1 MTTNP
6 IFTPPSAPAAPE
18 PDLEREAE
26 ILRARVLA
34 DTADGY
40 RQLCRIQKLGIE
52 RIWHHPRLTP
62 QQAVDALGS
71 DAARIFQAHG
81 ALTQVIAAVAALD
94 EVEPD
99 LLLPTHEFTVNP
111 DGTVTVG
118 EGPYQPAG
126 D

>member
-1 MTTNP
+1 MSNQP
-6 IFTPPSAPAAPE
+6 IFSLPNATDAPE
-18 PDLEREAE
+18 RSIKREAA
-26 ILRARVLA
+26 ILRAAVLSDA
-34 DTADGY
+34 REGY
-40 RQLCRIQKLGIE
+40 RRLCQIQKQGIK
-52 RIWHHPRLTP
+52 RIWNHPRLTP
-62 QQAVDALGS
+62 QQAVDALGI

-99 LLLPTHEFTVNP
+99 LQLPTHEFTINP

>member
-1 MTTNP
+1 MSNQP
-6 IFTPPSAPAAPE
+6 IFSLPKATDAPE
-18 PDLEREAE
+18 RSIEREAA
-26 ILRARVLA
+26 ILRSAVLSDARE
-34 DTADGY
+34 GY
-40 RQLCRIQKLGIE
+40 RRLCQIQKQGIK
-52 RIWHHPRLTP
+52 RIWNHPRLTP
-62 QQAVDALGS
+62 QQAVDALGI

-94 EVEPD
+94 EVESD
-99 LLLPTHEFTVNP
+99 LQLPTHEFTMNP

>member
-1 MTTNP
+1 MTSNP

-62 QQAVDALGS
+62 QQAVDALGT
-71 DAARIFQAHG
+71 DAAPVFQAHG

-94 EVEPD
+94 GAEPD
-99 LLLPTHEFTVNP
+99 IVLPTHAFAVNP

-118 EGPYQPAG
+118 EEPYEPTP

>member
-1 MTTNP
+1 MSNRP
-6 IFTPPSAPAAPE
+6 IFSRPNAPE
-18 PDLEREAE
+18 APERSIEREAA
-26 ILRARVLA
+26 ILRSGVLA
-34 DTADGY
+34 DAREGY
-40 RQLCRIQKLGIE
+40 RRLCQIQKQGIT
-52 RIWHHPRLTP
+52 RIWNHPRLTP

-111 DGTVTVG
+111 DGTVTIG
-118 EGPYQPAG
+118 EGPYEPSG

>member
-1 MTTNP
+1 MSNQP
-6 IFTPPSAPAAPE
+6 IFANPTTPEVPE
-18 PDLEREAE
+18 RSIERESA
-26 ILRARVLA
+26 ILRSAVLA
-34 DTADGY
+34 DAREGY
-40 RQLCRIQKLGIE
+40 RRLCQIQKQGIT
-52 RIWHHPRLTP
+52 RIWNHPRLTP

-71 DAARIFQAHG
+71 EAARIFQAHG

-118 EGPYQPAG
+118 EGPYQLAG